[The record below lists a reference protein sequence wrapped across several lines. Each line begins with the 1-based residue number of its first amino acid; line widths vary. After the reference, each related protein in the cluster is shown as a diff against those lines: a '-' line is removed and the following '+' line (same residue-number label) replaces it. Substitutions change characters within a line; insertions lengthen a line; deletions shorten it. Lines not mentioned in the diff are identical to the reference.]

1 MEEPSVAE
9 LSPPQKAETLQ
20 SLAAG
25 PLSSSI
31 SRLSASSRAFPSGK
45 DFHFYYNFNE
55 FKDPVKQIAQQS
67 EALLKSIGSSSDL
80 LFGRPHPLFFPPD
93 DPADSFDWLVDL
105 NDDLYER
112 IDASM
117 DEFQRIRKSEEGSG
131 SGLVADDG
139 FQLVSKKKK
148 GVGRNSD
155 RNGGKDPS
163 IVTSA
168 VRMASKDQK
177 KTGERSR
184 VPFHIPT
191 IPRPQDE
198 FKILV
203 NNSNEPFAHVWL
215 QRSEDG
221 SRVIHP
227 LEKLSE
233 VDFIDRTV
241 GDAEPIKPLSLETT
255 PFHLVEDVQELKAL
269 AAKLRG
275 VNEFAVDLEHNQY
288 RTFQGLTCLMQ
299 ISTRTEDFVV
309 DTLKLRVHVGP
320 YLREVFKDPSKRKVM
335 HGADRDIIW
344 LQRDFG
350 IYVCNLFDTGQAS
363 RVLHMERNSLE
374 HLLHH
379 FCGVAANKEYQNAD
393 WRLRP
398 LPDDMIKYARED
410 THYLLHIYDLMR
422 GRLIMSSAESAC
434 SDDLLLE
441 VYKRSCDV
449 CLQLYEKELLTDT
462 SYLYIYGLQGA
473 DFDAEQLA
481 IAAGLY
487 GWRDAVAR
495 EEDESTGYILPNKTL
510 LEIARQKPVT
520 SGKLRLLV
528 KSKHPFVER
537 NLGPVV
543 NIIRS
548 SIQNAAAFE
557 CASEQLKKG
566 RETECLQ
573 MVEAIA
579 DDSEGQNAPDYLME
593 TTSALVNNSSEE
605 RNKIIGQRTQCLEV
619 PMNAMVE
626 SLDRASGVVEQS
638 NEKLSISSSGE
649 ARTEMESSTSHS
661 IKAVSVASV
670 QVLKKPN
677 RAFGALL
684 GNPASKRKP
693 SSETKRNASEQE
705 KAEMKVEQI
714 KSSVA
719 LPFHSFS
726 SWTEHSKLVI
736 DESIKHVDVPHPET
750 GTQVIVDS
758 AELSKLEEIIPLEN
772 DLDDEAAPEEILNTA
787 EDLKQQEFSPQ
798 PLGNSDSGGPMS
810 KLDMTDNPMSVA
822 DLSSSFQD
830 CFKSLNDRRNSKQ
843 TETRAKEPESYP
855 ELKPYDYATARK
867 LVRFG
872 DGQEKVGT
880 EGEDAPG
887 AASASRVNK
896 KGSVSGAVNKE
907 GQMKES
913 SQAKRRQAFPASG
926 NRSATFR

>member
-1 MEEPSVAE
+1 MEEPSIAD

-93 DPADSFDWLVDL
+93 DPADAFDWLVDL

-131 SGLVADDG
+131 SVAVADDG
-139 FQLVSKKKK
+139 FQLVSGKKKKK
-148 GVGRNSD
+148 GAGRNSD
-155 RNGGKDPS
+155 RNGGKDS
-163 IVTSA
+163 SFVTKCGA
-168 VRMASKDQK
+168 N
-177 KTGERSR
+177 G
-184 VPFHIPT
+184 
-191 IPRPQDE
+191 DE

-309 DTLKLRVHVGP
+309 DTLKLRVHIGP
-320 YLREVFKDPSKRKVM
+320 HLREVFKDPSKRKVM

-363 RVLHMERNSLE
+363 RVLQMERYSLE

-379 FCGVAANKEYQNAD
+379 FCGVTANKEYQNAD

-398 LPDDMIKYARED
+398 LPDEMIKYARED

-422 GRLIMSSAESAC
+422 GRLINSSAESA
-434 SDDLLLE
+434 SGDDLLLE

-473 DFDAEQLA
+473 DFDSEQLA

-520 SGKLRLLV
+520 SGKLRQLV
-528 KSKHPFVER
+528 KAKHPFVER
-537 NLGPVV
+537 NLGPVM

-566 RETECLQ
+566 RETECPQ

-579 DDSEGQNAPDYLME
+579 DDSEGQNAPDYPME
-593 TTSALVNNSSEE
+593 TTSALVNNISDE
-605 RNKIIGQRTQCLEV
+605 RNNIIGQRTQCLEV
-619 PMNAMVE
+619 PMNAIVE
-626 SLDRASGVVEQS
+626 SLDRASGIVEQS
-638 NEKLSISSSGE
+638 DEQFSISSSGE
-649 ARTEMESSTSHS
+649 ARTLMESTSHS

-670 QVLKKPN
+670 QVLKKPS

-693 SSETKRNASEQE
+693 CSETKRIASEQE

-714 KSSVA
+714 KSSVV

-726 SWTEHSKLVI
+726 SWTEHSKLFI

-750 GTQVIVDS
+750 GIQVIVDS

-787 EDLKQQEFSPQ
+787 EDLKQQEISPQ
-798 PLGNSDSGGPMS
+798 PLGNSDSGGPIS
-810 KLDMTDNPMSVA
+810 KLDMTDNPMSIA
-822 DLSSSFQD
+822 NLSSGFQD
-830 CFKSLNDRRNSKQ
+830 CFKSLNDRRSSKQ

-855 ELKPYDYATARK
+855 ELKPYDYATART

-880 EGEDAPG
+880 EGEDAPR